1 MSDLRAVHSPLLRR
15 HAPGPVWLLGEEP
28 QPHPDTPERLDALL
42 AALKVLKLPVH
53 APRRFEP
60 EEHWKGVHAWRY
72 VRFLETAHALW
83 REKGYAGPLR
93 PLIRPRFQPAQR
105 ARDVRGQAGWHMA
118 DDITPFD
125 EATAFFARASADVA
139 LSAAH
144 MVIEKQT
151 RTAYALC
158 RPAGRHAGFE
168 TMAGF
173 CYVNNAALAAKAF
186 LRAGYARVALVSL
199 GLHHAHGTQEIFF
212 DTDRVYTLSVHLD
225 PDHAY
230 PFYTGREH
238 ERGRKRGYGFN
249 LNVPLPR
256 GSDDDVWCG
265 AVDYVCSRL
274 ERYRPQAL
282 VLSLGFGMMRGDCP
296 WEGTGAAEVGLSG
309 LARMARSLSGLQRP
323 TVIVQEGGWTPENLE
338 RGLTVFLSEW
348 AERIE
353 RT

>member
-1 MSDLRAVHSPLLRR
+1 MTAMRAVHSPLLRR
-15 HAPGPVWLLGEEP
+15 HVPGPVWLLGDGP
-28 QPHPDTPERLDALL
+28 QPHPDSPQRVDALL
-42 AALKVLKLPVH
+42 AALRVLAIPLH
-53 APRRFEP
+53 APRRFDP
-60 EEHWKGVHAWRY
+60 LQHWKGVHSWRY
-72 VRFLETAHALW
+72 LRFLQSAHALW
-83 REKGYAGPLR
+83 RDRGYAGPVR
-93 PLIRPRFQPAQR
+93 PLIRPRFQPAR
-105 ARDVRGQAGWHMA
+105 RPSDVRGQAGWHMS

-125 EATAFFARASADVA
+125 EATAFFVHASADVA
-139 LSAAH
+139 LTAAH
-144 MVIEKQT
+144 LVMERQARVS
-151 RTAYALC
+151 YALC

-173 CYVNNAALAAKAF
+173 CYVNNAALVAQAF
-186 LRAGYARVALVSL
+186 LRARFSRVAVVSL
-199 GLHHAHGTQEIFF
+199 GLHHANGTQEIFYE
-212 DTDRVYTLSVHLD
+212 TDRVYAISVHLD
-225 PDHAY
+225 PDEAY

-238 ERGRKRGYGFN
+238 ERGRRRGHGFN

-274 ERYRPQAL
+274 ERYRPHVL
-282 VLSLGFGMMRGDCP
+282 VLSLGFGMMHGDCP
-296 WEGTGAAEVGLSG
+296 WEGMGAADVGLSG

-323 TVIVQEGGWTPENLE
+323 TVIVQEGGWNPENLE